1 MPHKLPAEDLMPPFG
16 SATRSRQESE
26 GSAGRMIFYARVS
39 TRDQKADLQLDAA
52 RKLGIPISDLFVE
65 TASGK
70 QDDRPVLNHV
80 LTQVLQPGDTLV
92 CWKLDRIG
100 RSLAFTAKVL
110 AALDQRGIHFRTVED
125 GLSTQGSTGKLIL
138 HVLAAVAQFEH
149 SLILERARAGL
160 EAAKERGVRLGPPPK
175 WDASMVQ
182 KARKLMED
190 DKLSAEEAARVLK
203 VSRRTLFRG
212 MAAARDHDS
221 LLGASD
227 ALVATEHL

>member
-1 MPHKLPAEDLMPPFG
+1 MPHKLPVEDLMPPFG
-16 SATRSRQESE
+16 SAPRSPPASE

-52 RKLGIPISDLFVE
+52 RKLGILTSAIFVE
-65 TASGK
+65 KASGK

-80 LTQVLQPGDTLV
+80 LTEVLQPGDTLV

-110 AALDQRGIHFRTVED
+110 AALDQGGIHFRTVED
-125 GLSTQGSTGKLIL
+125 GLSTEGSTGKLIL

-160 EAAKERGVRLGPPPK
+160 EAAKQRGVRLGPPPK

-182 KARKLMED
+182 KARKLMDD

-212 MAAARDHDS
+212 MAAARDHD
-221 LLGASD
+221 
-227 ALVATEHL
+227 ALISGQSPSATLMRS